1 MEKLNFSPESKDS
14 QKFEKHNPASAPTVL
29 FV

>member
-1 MEKLNFSPESKDS
+1 MEEINFSPESKDS
-14 QKFEKHNPASAPTVL
+14 KKFEKHNPASAPVL